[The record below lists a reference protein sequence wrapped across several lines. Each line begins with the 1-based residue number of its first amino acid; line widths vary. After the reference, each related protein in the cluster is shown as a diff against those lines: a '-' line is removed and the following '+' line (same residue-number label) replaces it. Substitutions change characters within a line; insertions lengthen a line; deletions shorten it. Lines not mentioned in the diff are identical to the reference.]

1 LTVERAVTDPAL
13 PPDDADGTHD
23 VDGVPGVDGVD
34 EGVDD
39 VDGVDGADE
48 PKGRRYPSTIGGIF
62 YLVVLAATAVGI
74 GIVSTGDWRPGIRW
88 IAGGLILAAAARLI
102 LPARDAG
109 MLAVRHRLV
118 DCLMLAGVGVLL
130 IFLAS
135 TIPNQPV

>member
-1 LTVERAVTDPAL
+1 MTVEHAVTDPAL

-23 VDGVPGVDGVD
+23 VDGVHGAD
-34 EGVDD
+34 
-39 VDGVDGADE
+39 DGVDGGDE

-88 IAGGLILAAAARLI
+88 IAGGLIFAAVVRLV

-109 MLAVRHRLV
+109 MLAVRHRIV
-118 DCLMLAGVGVLL
+118 DCLMLSTVGVLL

>member
-1 LTVERAVTDPAL
+1 MTVERAVTDPAL

-23 VDGVPGVDGVD
+23 VDGVHGAA
-34 EGVDD
+34 
-39 VDGVDGADE
+39 DGVDGGDDGVDE
-48 PKGRRYPSTIGGIF
+48 PKGRRYPSTLGGIF